1 MRSPFHVPSLSVVM
15 NLGINCL
22 PIYNKSPLAPCRA
35 PPLQPLRNLIFRL
48 ENKLAFIGK
57 SIFALFN
64 SHFSGELRGE
74 WNYIL
79 RWEPSLRA

>member
-1 MRSPFHVPSLSVVM
+1 M